1 MLKTQ
6 PSFSCRFG
14 PDTPLYLASGKIYR
28 ADYHMAN
35 FKAMFPR
42 LQTKR
47 SLLSPSDL
55 EELKG
60 KANFMAAVDLYV
72 ITHADVAAL
81 TFHGQVT
88 PFLTLVHFLRV
99 ASFRSHLSSL

>member
-1 MLKTQ
+1 
-6 PSFSCRFG
+6 
-14 PDTPLYLASGKIYR
+14 
-28 ADYHMAN
+28 MAN

-55 EELKG
+55 AELKG

-88 PFLTLVHFLRV
+88 PYSTLVHFLCGAFFSISPQLTWGHRHPL
-99 ASFRSHLSSL
+99 ARLRLAQYLINFLSFVVLRK

>member
-1 MLKTQ
+1 MIDTR
-6 PSFSCRFG
+6 PFFHRRFG

-55 EELKG
+55 AELKG

-88 PFLTLVHFLRV
+88 PF
-99 ASFRSHLSSL
+99 